1 MAPGESNLQ
10 TLLSSLEPI
19 LHNDLFVFLTI
30 PNTTIADTTANLATL
45 QPHLLFQE
53 AEGTTVV
60 VTRDRADSHGLTD
73 YVFPC
78 RMITI
83 SVHSSLEAVGLI
95 AAISAKLKDVGVSA
109 NVVSGFYHD
118 HIFVPDGK
126 EDVAMQ
132 ALRDLTL
139 EG

>member
-1 MAPGESNLQ
+1 
-10 TLLSSLEPI
+10 
-19 LHNDLFVFLTI
+19 
-30 PNTTIADTTANLATL
+30 
-45 QPHLLFQE
+45 
-53 AEGTTVV
+53 
-60 VTRDRADSHGLTD
+60 
-73 YVFPC
+73 
-78 RMITI
+78 MITI

-126 EDVAMQ
+126 EDVAVQ
-132 ALRDLTL
+132 ALRDLAR